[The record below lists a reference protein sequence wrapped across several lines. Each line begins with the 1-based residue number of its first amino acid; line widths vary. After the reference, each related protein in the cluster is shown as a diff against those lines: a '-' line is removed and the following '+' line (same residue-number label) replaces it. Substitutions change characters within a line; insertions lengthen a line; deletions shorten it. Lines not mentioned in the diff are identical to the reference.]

1 MINGSV
7 PSLTLLIVIN
17 VKSINIAIILVEI
30 NRIRSLNDSPWARLN
45 RVCRVVVT
53 LGVGG
58 CLNVA
63 LVASGR

>member
-30 NRIRSLNDSPWARLN
+30 NRIRSLNDSPWAR
-45 RVCRVVVT
+45 VVVT

-58 CLNVA
+58 CLNAA